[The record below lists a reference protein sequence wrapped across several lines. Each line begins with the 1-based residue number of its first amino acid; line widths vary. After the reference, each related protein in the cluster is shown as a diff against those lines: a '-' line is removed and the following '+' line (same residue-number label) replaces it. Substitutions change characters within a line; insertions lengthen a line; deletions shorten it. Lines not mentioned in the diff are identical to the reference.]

1 MGMGFEGE
9 VVTVITGTGVCAEIG
24 VALVGTCCLLNK
36 GSLVGS
42 TTSLLKVLFSDIV
55 FEESKML
62 CGTIMEGY
70 PWPLIIVL
78 K

>member
-1 MGMGFEGE
+1 MGMGIEGE

-36 GSLVGS
+36 GSLVVGA
-42 TTSLLKVLFSDIV
+42 TSLLKVLFSDIV
-55 FEESKML
+55 FEESRML
-62 CGTIMEGY
+62 CGTITDGY
-70 PWPLIIVL
+70 PWPLLIML